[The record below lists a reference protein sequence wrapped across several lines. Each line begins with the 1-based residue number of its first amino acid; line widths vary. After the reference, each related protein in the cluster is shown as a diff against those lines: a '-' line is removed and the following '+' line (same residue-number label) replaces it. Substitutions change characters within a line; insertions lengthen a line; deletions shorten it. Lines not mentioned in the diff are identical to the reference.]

1 MKALIAVLGGDGIG
15 PEVVAEGLRMLHAVA
30 AAGGHDFTMQELPF
44 GGAAI
49 DAHGDG
55 LPPQTLAGC
64 LAADAV
70 LLGAIG
76 GPIEQRP
83 PADRSGPI
91 EHGRRPLRRRG
102 CDQTCQRHH
111 ATHDPRSQEPPR
123 FAQLGADLVNGAP
136 CNVYLMPCVG

>member
-15 PEVVAEGLRMLHAVA
+15 PEVVAEGLRMLTAVA

-55 LPPQTLAGC
+55 LPPHTLAGC

-76 GPIEQRP
+76 GPQWGPAARCVRRP
-83 PADRSGPI
+83 PCCACVQHLASMP
-91 EHGRRPLRRRG
+91 
-102 CDQTCQRHH
+102 TCV
-111 ATHDPRSQEPPR
+111 P
-123 FAQLGADLVNGAP
+123 
-136 CNVYLMPCVG
+136 